1 MSEQTDKQSSDSIID
16 ILKEA
21 AGDLLT
27 EDTLTS
33 IEVAFNEAVEAKAE
47 TVLEERVQLHVE
59 KALLEMDEEHATK
72 LESLL
77 EAIDTDHTAK
87 LHKVLEAVNEN
98 HTLKLKKVAR
108 RYQRALVNEA
118 KGFKSQIVDNIS
130 NYLDMY
136 LEQAIP
142 AEDIQNA
149 VKNKKALAKIDEMR
163 NFLGVDLAVGKD
175 AIRTAIVDGKRQIEE
190 SRVESAGLV
199 EENTKLQDELVD
211 LKRATMLE
219 AKTKGLPEVK
229 RNYIGKVLGDK
240 DLKFIEEN
248 FDYTLKMFERTEEE
262 RLEVAK
268 KQANKQKVNVDRV
281 SRAQTIN
288 ESSQNTS
295 SGIADPMGYMS
306 ELNKF

>member
-1 MSEQTDKQSSDSIID
+1 MSEQTEKQSSDSIID

-33 IEVAFNEAVEAKAE
+33 IEVAFNEAVEAK
-47 TVLEERVQLHVE
+47 LEDRVQLHVE

-87 LHKVLEAVNEN
+87 LHKVLGAVNEN

-118 KGFKSQIVDNIS
+118 QNFKSQIVDNIS

-142 AEDIQNA
+142 AEDIQAA

-190 SRVESAGLV
+190 SRVESGQLV

-211 LKRATMLE
+211 LKRTTLLE
-219 AKTKGLPEVK
+219 SKTKGLPEVK

-262 RLEVAK
+262 RLESVK
-268 KQANKQKVNVDRV
+268 KQASRQKVNVDRV
-281 SRAQTIN
+281 SKAQTIN
-288 ESSQNTS
+288 ESSQKPS
-295 SGIADPMGYMS
+295 SGVADPMGYMT